1 MSERIKGRSEGCGQ
15 GQRKKG
21 QEAGIS
27 NVEMLRVNSDESAVK
42 WVFHRGADSR
52 WTWQKTSASQGVV
65 AQSGS
70 SYASYCD
77 CVNDAKSQG
86 YKEWL
91 PPAKLTL
98 LSFSHVPELFQKAQE
113 RSESAARKQKTAQD
127 DAHASDRSSTNRGED
142 SAVVSLLTPWTT

>member
-15 GQRKKG
+15 RQRKRG
-21 QEAGIS
+21 QETGIS
-27 NVEMLRVNSDESAVK
+27 NVETLRVNSDDSAVK

-52 WTWQKTSASQGVV
+52 WNWQKTSVLQGVV

-77 CVNDAKSQG
+77 CVNGAKSQG

-113 RSESAARKQKTAQD
+113 KSASAARKQETAED
-127 DAHASDRSSTNRGED
+127 GDHPSDRSTTNRGVD
-142 SAVVSLLTPWTT
+142 SAVVSLLTPGTT

>member
-15 GQRKKG
+15 RQRKKG
-21 QEAGIS
+21 QS
-27 NVEMLRVNSDESAVK
+27 TSDVEMLRVNSDESAVK
-42 WVFHRGADSR
+42 WVFHRGGDSR
-52 WTWQKTSASQGVV
+52 WTWQKASATQGVV

-98 LSFSHVPELFQKAQE
+98 LSFSHVPGLFQKAQE
-113 RSESAARKQKTAQD
+113 KSGSAARTQETAQD
-127 DAHASDRSSTNRGED
+127 DARPLERSTTSRGVD
-142 SAVVSLLTPWTT
+142 SAVVSLLTPGTT